1 VTIIDDVEAKGG
13 LSLEGTLKDGLM
25 RTGMMALALGLL
37 TLRFLPALP
46 PVWLWLAMPVAGLM
60 LLPFRTYPVA
70 FYLFGLSWAC
80 ANAQWALDDRLPP
93 VLDGETRWVEGRVTG
108 LPRHDDGVVRFELT
122 DIQSRRTRL
131 PRQMRLAWYGGP
143 PVNSGERWRLA
154 VKLKRP
160 VGLLNPQAFDYQAWL
175 LAQRI
180 GATGTVKQGE
190 RLAPAQW
197 AWRDGIRQRLLAVD
211 AQGRSGALTA
221 LVLGDGAGLSRED
234 WQVLQDTGT
243 VHLLV
248 ISGQHIGLLAGVV
261 YLLIAG
267 LARFGLWPNRL
278 PWLPWACG
286 LAFAAALGYGM
297 LAGFGVPVRRAC
309 LMIGLVLLWRLRF
322 RHLGAWW
329 PLLLALNGILLL
341 EPLASLQPGFWLS
354 FAAVAVLILTF
365 GGRLGPWRWWQ
376 TWTRAQWLIAI
387 GLCPLLLALGLPISL
402 SGPLA
407 NLFAVPWIS
416 LVVLPPALLGTLL
429 LPVPYVG
436 EKLLWLAGGL
446 IDWWFRGL
454 GLIAGQVP
462 AWVPTAVPLWAWL
475 IGAFGAVLLLLPR
488 GVPMRPLGWPMLLML
503 VFAPRPM
510 LPEGMAEVWQ
520 LDVGQGLAILVRTR
534 HHAMLYDAGPRFG
547 ELDQGERVVLPA
559 LRKLGVKDLDLML
572 ISHAHAD
579 HAGGARAVTKG
590 LPVNRVVSG
599 EPSDLPVE
607 LRAERCESGRQWTW
621 DEVDF
626 QLWHWPLAG
635 DSNQNSCV
643 LLIEANGER
652 LLLSGDIDA
661 AAERALLDSPLAL
674 PTDWLQAPHHGSR
687 SSSSN
692 ALLEVLQP
700 KGVLISRGQGN
711 SFGHPHPTVIAR
723 YQKRGM
729 AIYDS
734 VEQGAIRLQLG
745 RFEPPWS
752 MRQERRF
759 WRDPPPLHQ

>member
-1 VTIIDDVEAKGG
+1 
-13 LSLEGTLKDGLM
+13 
-25 RTGMMALALGLL
+25 
-37 TLRFLPALP
+37 
-46 PVWLWLAMPVAGLM
+46 
-60 LLPFRTYPVA
+60 
-70 FYLFGLSWAC
+70 
-80 ANAQWALDDRLPP
+80 
-93 VLDGETRWVEGRVTG
+93 
-108 LPRHDDGVVRFELT
+108 
-122 DIQSRRTRL
+122 
-131 PRQMRLAWYGGP
+131 
-143 PVNSGERWRLA
+143 
-154 VKLKRP
+154 
-160 VGLLNPQAFDYQAWL
+160 
-175 LAQRI
+175 
-180 GATGTVKQGE
+180 
-190 RLAPAQW
+190 
-197 AWRDGIRQRLLAVD
+197 
-211 AQGRSGALTA
+211 
-221 LVLGDGAGLSRED
+221 
-234 WQVLQDTGT
+234 
-243 VHLLV
+243 
-248 ISGQHIGLLAGVV
+248 
-261 YLLIAG
+261 
-267 LARFGLWPNRL
+267 
-278 PWLPWACG
+278 
-286 LAFAAALGYGM
+286 M

-309 LMIGLVLLWRLRF
+309 LMIGMVLLWRLRF
-322 RHLGAWW
+322 RHLGTWW

-376 TWTRAQWLIAI
+376 TWTRAQWLIGI

-446 IDWWFRGL
+446 VDGWFRVL
-454 GLIAGQVP
+454 KLVSGQVP
-462 AWVPTAVPLWAWL
+462 AWVPAAVPLWAWL
-475 IGAFGAVLLLLPR
+475 IGAIGTFLLLLPR
-488 GVPMRPLGWPMLLML
+488 GVPMRPLGWPLLLML
-503 VFAPRPM
+503 VFSPRPM
-510 LPEGMAEVWQ
+510 LQEGMAEVWQ

-534 HHAMLYDAGPRFG
+534 HHTLLYDAGPRFS

-559 LRKLGVKDLDLML
+559 LRTLGVKGLDLML

-579 HAGGARAVTKG
+579 HAGGAPAIAKG
-590 LPVNRVVSG
+590 LPVKQVVSG

-607 LRAERCESGRQWTW
+607 LQAERCESGRQWTW

-687 SSSSN
+687 SSSSM
-692 ALLEVLQP
+692 ALLDVLQP
-700 KGVLISRGQGN
+700 KGALISRGQGN

-734 VEQGAIRLQLG
+734 AEHGAIRLQLG

-759 WRDPPPLHQ
+759 WRDPPPLKQ

>member
-1 VTIIDDVEAKGG
+1 
-13 LSLEGTLKDGLM
+13 M

-60 LLPFRTYPVA
+60 LLPFRTYPAA

-80 ANAQWALDDRLPP
+80 VNAQWALDDRLPP
-93 VLDGETRWVEGRVTG
+93 ALDGETRWVEGRVTG

-131 PRQMRLAWYGGP
+131 PRQMRLVWYGGP

-160 VGLLNPQAFDYQAWL
+160 VGLLNPHAFDYQAWL

-180 GATGTVKQGE
+180 GATGTVKEGE

-261 YLLIAG
+261 YLLIVG

-297 LAGFGVPVRRAC
+297 LAGFEVPVRRAC
-309 LMIGLVLLWRLRF
+309 LMIAMVLLWRLRF

-329 PLLLALNGILLL
+329 PLLLALDGILLL

-454 GLIAGQVP
+454 GLVSGQVP
-462 AWVPTAVPLWAWL
+462 AWVPVAVPLWAWVIGA
-475 IGAFGAVLLLLPR
+475 IGAFLLLLPR

-503 VFAPRPM
+503 VFSPRPM
-510 LPEGMAEVWQ
+510 LQEGMAEVWQ

-534 HHAMLYDAGPRFG
+534 HHTLLYDAGPRFG

-559 LRKLGVKDLDLML
+559 LRKLGVKGLDLML

-579 HAGGARAVTKG
+579 HAGGARAIAKG
-590 LPVNRVVSG
+590 LPVNQVVSG

-607 LRAERCESGRQWTW
+607 LQAERCESGRQWTW

-652 LLLSGDIDA
+652 LLLSGDIDV

-687 SSSSN
+687 SSSSR
-692 ALLEVLQP
+692 ALLDVLQP
-700 KGVLISRGQGN
+700 KGALISRGQGN
-711 SFGHPHPTVIAR
+711 SFGHPHATVIAR

-734 VEQGAIRLQLG
+734 AEHGAIRLQLG
-745 RFEPPWS
+745 RFEPPWT

-759 WRDPPPLHQ
+759 WRDPPPLDQ

>member
-1 VTIIDDVEAKGG
+1 
-13 LSLEGTLKDGLM
+13 
-25 RTGMMALALGLL
+25 
-37 TLRFLPALP
+37 
-46 PVWLWLAMPVAGLM
+46 
-60 LLPFRTYPVA
+60 
-70 FYLFGLSWAC
+70 
-80 ANAQWALDDRLPP
+80 
-93 VLDGETRWVEGRVTG
+93 
-108 LPRHDDGVVRFELT
+108 
-122 DIQSRRTRL
+122 
-131 PRQMRLAWYGGP
+131 
-143 PVNSGERWRLA
+143 
-154 VKLKRP
+154 
-160 VGLLNPQAFDYQAWL
+160 L

-180 GATGTVKQGE
+180 GATGTVKEGE

-197 AWRDGIRQRLLAVD
+197 AWRDAIRQRLLAVD

-297 LAGFGVPVRRAC
+297 LAGFEVPVRRAC
-309 LMIGLVLLWRLRF
+309 LMIAMVLLWRLRF

-387 GLCPLLLALGLPISL
+387 GLCPLLLTLGLPISL

-446 IDWWFRGL
+446 IEWWFRAL
-454 GLIAGQVP
+454 GVVSGQVP
-462 AWVPTAVPLWAWL
+462 AWVPAAVPLWAWIIGA
-475 IGAFGAVLLLLPR
+475 IGAFLLLLPR
-488 GVPMRPLGWPMLLML
+488 GLPMRPLGWPMLLML
-503 VFAPRPM
+503 VFSPRP
-510 LPEGMAEVWQ
+510 LLQEGRAEVWQ

-534 HHAMLYDAGPRFG
+534 HHTLLYDAGPRFG

-559 LRKLGVKDLDLML
+559 LRKLGVKGLDMML

-579 HAGGARAVTKG
+579 HAGGAPAVARG
-590 LPVNRVVSG
+590 LPVKQVVSG
-599 EPSDLPVE
+599 EPSDLPAQ
-607 LRAERCESGRQWTW
+607 LQAGSCESGRQWTW

-661 AAERALLDSPLAL
+661 AAERALLDSPLAV

-692 ALLEVLQP
+692 ALLDVLQP
-700 KGVLISRGQGN
+700 KGALISRGQGN
-711 SFGHPHPTVIAR
+711 SFGHPHAMVIAR

-759 WRDPPPLHQ
+759 WRDPPPSSP

>member
-1 VTIIDDVEAKGG
+1 
-13 LSLEGTLKDGLM
+13 M

-37 TLRFLPALP
+37 TLRFLPVLP

-93 VLDGETRWVEGRVTG
+93 ALDGETRWVEGRVTG
-108 LPRHDDGVVRFELT
+108 LPRQDDGVVRFELT

-143 PVNSGERWRLA
+143 PVSGGERWRLA

-180 GATGTVKQGE
+180 GAIGTIKQGE
-190 RLAPAQW
+190 RLAPARW
-197 AWRDGIRQRLLAVD
+197 AWRDAIRQRLLAVD

-278 PWLPWACG
+278 PWLPWACS

-297 LAGFGVPVRRAC
+297 LAGFEVPVRRAC
-309 LMIGLVLLWRLRF
+309 LMIAMVLLWRLRF

-329 PLLLALNGILLL
+329 PLLLALDGILLL
-341 EPLASLQPGFWLS
+341 EPLSSLQPGFWLS

-446 IDWWFRGL
+446 IDGWFRAL
-454 GLIAGQVP
+454 GLVSGQVP
-462 AWVPTAVPLWAWL
+462 AWVPAAIPPWAWVIGA
-475 IGAFGAVLLLLPR
+475 IGAFLLLLPR
-488 GVPMRPLGWPMLLML
+488 GLPMRPLGWPMLLML
-503 VFAPRPM
+503 VFLPRPM
-510 LPEGMAEVWQ
+510 LQEGMAEVWQ
-520 LDVGQGLAILVRTR
+520 LDVGQGLSILVRTR
-534 HHAMLYDAGPRFG
+534 HHTLLYDAGPRFG

-559 LRKLGVKDLDLML
+559 LRKLGVKGLDMML

-579 HAGGARAVTKG
+579 HAGGAPAIARG
-590 LPVNRVVSG
+590 LPVKQVVSG
-599 EPSDLPVE
+599 EPSDLPAQ
-607 LRAERCESGRQWTW
+607 LQAGSCESGRQWTW
-621 DEVDF
+621 DDVDF

-661 AAERALLDSPLAL
+661 AAERALLDSALAR

-692 ALLEVLQP
+692 ALLDVLQP
-700 KGVLISRGQGN
+700 KGGLISRGQGN

-759 WRDPPPLHQ
+759 WRDPPPLNP

>member
-1 VTIIDDVEAKGG
+1 
-13 LSLEGTLKDGLM
+13 M

-60 LLPFRTYPVA
+60 LLPFRTYPLA

-93 VLDGETRWVEGRVTG
+93 ALDGETRWVEGRVTG
-108 LPRHDDGVVRFELT
+108 LPRHDEGVVRFELT

-180 GATGTVKQGE
+180 GATGTVKAGE

-248 ISGQHIGLLAGVV
+248 ISGQHIGLLAGAV

-297 LAGFGVPVRRAC
+297 LAGFEVPVRRAC
-309 LMIGLVLLWRLRF
+309 LMLGLVLLWRLRF
-322 RHLGAWW
+322 RHLGAWR
-329 PLLLALNGILLL
+329 PLLWALNGILLL

-354 FAAVAVLILTF
+354 FAAVAILIFTF
-365 GGRLGPWRWWQ
+365 AGRLGPWRWWQ

-446 IDWWFRGL
+446 IDGWFRGL
-454 GLIAGQVP
+454 GLVSGQVP
-462 AWVPTAVPLWAWL
+462 AWVPMAVPSWAWAIGA
-475 IGAFGAVLLLLPR
+475 IGAFLLLLPR
-488 GVPMRPLGWPMLLML
+488 GVPMRPLGWPMLLIL
-503 VFAPRPM
+503 VFSPRPM
-510 LPEGMAEVWQ
+510 VQEGRAEVWQ

-534 HHAMLYDAGPRFG
+534 HHTLLYDAGPRFG
-547 ELDQGERVVLPA
+547 ELDQGERVVLPV
-559 LRKLGVKDLDLML
+559 LRKLGVKDIDLML

-579 HAGGARAVTKG
+579 HAGGARAIAKG
-590 LPVNRVVSG
+590 LPVKQVVSG

-607 LRAERCESGRQWTW
+607 LQAERCESGRQWTW

-674 PTDWLQAPHHGSR
+674 PADWLQAPHHGSR
-687 SSSSN
+687 SSSSG
-692 ALLEVLQP
+692 ALLDVLQP
-700 KGVLISRGQGN
+700 KGALISRGQGN

-734 VEQGAIRLQLG
+734 AEHGAIRLQLG

-759 WRDPPPLHQ
+759 WRDPPPLNQ